1 MKFSLKAVALT
12 ALIASTA
19 LAAPIVDKRD
29 ANSDRIAACFVGL
42 LFTGAWPGS
51 CKAAI
56 AVDLGLIRSIAINQ
70 MSMDF
75 TTANPWAPTM
85 ASNDLV
91 ATMLSIPGIT
101 LPIDSVRQHVIII
114 DNGVQLGSFDT
125 PWSAASVKGGTMKT
139 AFTTSALNVFP
150 DAKGAFS
157 NFVGSLS
164 TKASHPVTLKG
175 AVDAK
180 LNLGIFGHL
189 TIPGIGFKAVV
200 PIKGLDGL
208 KNQKYVFAIEI
219 APGLDDKTYM
229 TSILNI
235 NNPSQLTLTLGDVN
249 FDSTHKGA
257 HIGVS
262 TVKNLKLV
270 PGDNQVVSYTVLDMT
285 LEAARTFSQA
295 LYTSDE
301 VMGISGY
308 TNSSTNPALNA
319 GLAAV
324 KSGVTIPMNFQ
335 GLHLS
340 QAPYKNW
347 SLKISTARVGTVT
360 ATFQSPYYGIPY
372 EFTASNPDGL
382 INQVKAG
389 EGISSDA
396 VDKQIW
402 KFKDGLKFKV
412 SGSGAVTVSFE
423 VDLPKTISPVQAK
436 GFTDM
441 LNYSKA
447 NGGSIP
453 ITIDWMP
460 MIIINGDGTQR
471 SVDWTTLG
479 NALND
484 IKLAIGDD
492 FTNILIK

>member
-12 ALIASTA
+12 ALIASTV

-189 TIPGIGFKAVV
+189 TIPGIGFKAV
-200 PIKGLDGL
+200 GLDGL

-447 NGGSIP
+447 NGGAIP

>member
-12 ALIASTA
+12 ALVASTA
-19 LAAPIVDKRD
+19 LAAPVVEKRN

-42 LFTGAWPGS
+42 LFTGTWPGS

-56 AVDLGLIRSIAINQ
+56 SVDLGLIRSIAINQ
-70 MSMDF
+70 MTMDF

-85 ASNDLV
+85 ASNDVV

-139 AFTTSALNVFP
+139 AFTTSTLNIFP
-150 DAKGAFS
+150 DAKSAFS

-164 TKASHPVTLKG
+164 TKASHSVTLKG
-175 AVDAK
+175 SVDAK

-219 APGLDDKTYM
+219 DNGANNKTSM

-235 NNPSQLTLTLGDVN
+235 NNPSQLSLTLGDVN
-249 FDSTHKGA
+249 FDSTHNGA
-257 HIGVS
+257 HIGIS
-262 TVKNLKLV
+262 TVKGLKLV
-270 PGDNQVVSYTVLDMT
+270 PGDNQVLSYTVLDMS
-285 LEAARTFSQA
+285 LDAARAFSDG
-295 LYTSDE
+295 LYTSDQ

-308 TNSSTNPALNA
+308 ASSSTNPALNA

-324 KSGVTIPMNFQ
+324 KSGVTVPMNFQ
-335 GLHLS
+335 GLHMS
-340 QAPYKNW
+340 QAPYKAW
-347 SLKISTARVGTVT
+347 SLKISTARIATAT

-372 EFTASNPDGL
+372 ELTASNLPGY
-382 INQVKAG
+382 INQVQAG
-389 EGISSDA
+389 PGISSDA
-396 VDKQIW
+396 VEKQIW
-402 KFKDGLKFKV
+402 KFKTGLKFKV
-412 SGSGAVTVSFE
+412 SGTGTTTVSFE
-423 VDLPKTISPVQAK
+423 VDIPKTTSALQAK
-436 GFTDM
+436 AFTDM

-447 NGGSIP
+447 NGGIIP
-453 ITIDWMP
+453 ILINWQPTI
-460 MIIINGDGTQR
+460 IVNGDGTER
-471 SVDWTTLG
+471 LVDWTTLG
-479 NALND
+479 NGLDN
-484 IKLAIGDD
+484 INLAIGDD
-492 FTNILIK
+492 FANIITK

>member
-12 ALIASTA
+12 ALVASTA
-19 LAAPIVDKRD
+19 LAAPIVEKRD
-29 ANSDRIAACFVGL
+29 ANSDRIGACFVGL
-42 LFTGAWPGS
+42 LFTGSWPGS

-56 AVDLGLIRSIAINQ
+56 SVDLGLIRSIAINQ

-75 TTANPWAPTM
+75 TTANPWAPTT
-85 ASNDLV
+85 ASNDVV

-114 DNGVQLGSFDT
+114 
-125 PWSAASVKGGTMKT
+125 
-139 AFTTSALNVFP
+139 
-150 DAKGAFS
+150 GAFS

-164 TKASHPVTLKG
+164 TKASHPITLKG

-208 KNQKYVFAIEI
+208 KNQKYVFAIDI
-219 APGLDDKTYM
+219 SPGLDGNTYM

-235 NNPSQLTLTLGDVN
+235 NNPSQLSLTLGDVN

-257 HIGVS
+257 HIGIS
-262 TVKNLKLV
+262 TVKNLKLI
-270 PGDNQVVSYTVLDMT
+270 PGDNQVVSYTVLDME

-301 VMGISGY
+301 IMGIGGY
-308 TNSSTNPALNA
+308 SNSSTNPALNA

-347 SLKISTARVGTVT
+347 SLKISTARVATVT

-372 EFTASNPDGL
+372 EFTASNPPGY

-389 EGISSDA
+389 QGISNDA
-396 VDKQIW
+396 VEKQIW

-412 SGSGAVTVSFE
+412 SGSGATTVSFE
-423 VDLPKTISPVQAK
+423 VDLPKTVSPIQAK
-436 GFTDM
+436 AFTDM
-441 LNYSKA
+441 SNYSKA
-447 NGGSIP
+447 NGGAIP

-460 MIIINGDGTQR
+460 MIIINGDGTEH
-471 SVDWTTLG
+471 SVDWTTVG
-479 NALND
+479 NSLND

-492 FTNILIK
+492 FANIFIK